1 MIRSLAIIAG
11 LLALAACAR
20 SGPPAPVVTGAAG
33 ETAPRSAA
41 STSGGV
47 VSYVVQRGD
56 TLYAIARRFNVPLR
70 RVIELNDFDPP
81 YTLLVGQRVR
91 VPVVAIHIVRSGE
104 TLSEIA
110 GRYDLGLAELAVANG
125 IQAPYVIYV
134 GQEIRLPRAVIAATS
149 SSAAPPPRSS
159 SSSQSQAPSQAS
171 APPAPAPRPQPAP
184 VDAASVVTE
193 PSQASAQSL
202 PVPRTKPIDQASRAV
217 PAPAPRSGKLLD
229 WPITGRILSEFGPKP
244 GGLRNDGIN
253 IAAPRG
259 AKVTAAE
266 NGVVA
271 YAGDDIRAYGNL
283 LLVKHADGLM
293 TAYAHLERFLVKRG
307 DKVKRGQLIGTV
319 GSSGAVTIPQ
329 LHFEV
334 RKKSDPVDPRGFL
347 PRLTAMAR

>member
-1 MIRSLAIIAG
+1 MIRGLAIIAG

-33 ETAPRSAA
+33 ETAPRSGAT
-41 STSGGV
+41 TSGGV

-56 TLYAIARRFNVPLR
+56 TLYAIARRFNVPVR
-70 RVIELNDFDPP
+70 RVIELNNFNPP

-91 VPVVAIHIVRSGE
+91 VPVVAIHIVRNGE

-110 GRYDLGLAELAVANG
+110 DRYDLGLAELAVANN
-125 IQAPYVIYV
+125 IRAPYVIYV
-134 GQEIRLPRAVIAATS
+134 GQQIRLPRAVIAES
-149 SSAAPPPRSS
+149 SASAAPPPR
-159 SSSQSQAPSQAS
+159 APSNAS
-171 APPAPAPRPQPAP
+171 APPVPAPRPQPAP

-193 PSQASAQSL
+193 PSQAAGQSL

-271 YAGDDIRAYGNL
+271 YSGDDIKAYGNL

-319 GSSGAVTIPQ
+319 GSSGSVTIPQ

-347 PRLTAMAR
+347 PKSMAMLE

>member
-1 MIRSLAIIAG
+1 MIRGLAIIAG

-33 ETAPRSAA
+33 ETAPRSGAT
-41 STSGGV
+41 TSGGV

-56 TLYAIARRFNVPLR
+56 TLYAIARRFNVPVR
-70 RVIELNDFDPP
+70 RVIELNNFNPP

-91 VPVVAIHIVRSGE
+91 VPVVAIHIVRNGE

-110 GRYDLGLAELAVANG
+110 DRYDLGLAELAVANN
-125 IQAPYVIYV
+125 IRAPYVIYV
-134 GQEIRLPRAVIAATS
+134 GQQIRLPRAVIAES
-149 SSAAPPPRSS
+149 SASAAPPPR
-159 SSSQSQAPSQAS
+159 APSNAS
-171 APPAPAPRPQPAP
+171 APPVPAPRPQPAP

-193 PSQASAQSL
+193 PSQAAGQSL

-217 PAPAPRSGKLLD
+217 PAPAPRSGRLLD

-271 YAGDDIRAYGNL
+271 YSGDDIKAYGNL

-319 GSSGAVTIPQ
+319 GSSGSVTIPQ

-347 PRLTAMAR
+347 PKSMAMLE

>member
-1 MIRSLAIIAG
+1 MIRGLAIIAG
-11 LLALAACAR
+11 LLALAACTR

-33 ETAPRSAA
+33 ETAPRSSAA
-41 STSGGV
+41 TSGGV

-56 TLYAIARRFNVPLR
+56 TLYAIARRFNVPVR
-70 RVIELNDFDPP
+70 RVIELNGFDPP

-91 VPVVAIHIVRSGE
+91 VPVVAIHIVRNGE

-134 GQEIRLPRAVIAATS
+134 GQQIRLPRAVIAES
-149 SSAAPPPRSS
+149 PSSAAPPPRTV
-159 SSSQSQAPSQAS
+159 SQAPSTAS
-171 APPAPAPRPQPAP
+171 APPVPAPRPQPAP
-184 VDAASVVTE
+184 VDAGSVVTE
-193 PSQASAQSL
+193 PSRAPAQSL
-202 PVPRTKPIDQASRAV
+202 PVPRTKPIEQASRAV

-259 AKVTAAE
+259 ARVTAAE

-271 YAGDDIRAYGNL
+271 YSGDDIKAYGNL

-307 DKVKRGQLIGTV
+307 EKVKRGQLIGTV

-347 PRLTAMAR
+347 PKSVAMAR

>member
-1 MIRSLAIIAG
+1 MIRGLAIIAG

-41 STSGGV
+41 ATNAGV

-110 GRYDLGLAELAVANG
+110 DRYDLGLAELAVANG
-125 IQAPYVIYV
+125 IPAPYVIYV
-134 GQEIRLPRAVIAATS
+134 GQEIRLPRAVIAESS
-149 SSAAPPPRSS
+149 SSAAPPPRT
-159 SSSQSQAPSQAS
+159 AS
-171 APPAPAPRPQPAP
+171 ARPTPAPRPQPAP

-193 PSQASAQSL
+193 PSGVPAQSL

-259 AKVTAAE
+259 ARVTAAE

-271 YAGDDIRAYGNL
+271 YSGDDIKAYGNL

-347 PRLTAMAR
+347 PKSTAQLE

>member
-1 MIRSLAIIAG
+1 VIRRLAILAG
-11 LLALAACAR
+11 VLALAACAR
-20 SGPPAPVVTGAAG
+20 SGPPAPVVAGSAA
-33 ETAPRSAA
+33 ETAPRASAA
-41 STSGGV
+41 ATGGV
-47 VSYVVQRGD
+47 VSYVVRRGD

-81 YTLLVGQRVR
+81 YTLAIGQRVR
-91 VPVVAIHIVRSGE
+91 VPVVAIHIVRNGE

-110 GRYDLGLAELAVANG
+110 ERHNLGLAELAVANG
-125 IQAPYVIYV
+125 IRAPYVIYV
-134 GQEIRLPRAVIAATS
+134 GQQIRLPRAVIAERAATAS
-149 SSAAPPPRSS
+149 PPPQRPAAAP
-159 SSSQSQAPSQAS
+159 AATPS
-171 APPAPAPRPQPAP
+171 PANAPRTSPPPPAP

-193 PSQASAQSL
+193 PSKAPETERPA
-202 PVPRTKPIDQASRAV
+202 PRTKPIDQASRAV

-307 DKVKRGQLIGTV
+307 DRVKRGQLIATV
-319 GSSGAVTIPQ
+319 GSTGSVTTPQ

-334 RKKSDPVDPRGFL
+334 RRKSDPVNPRGFL
-347 PRLTAMAR
+347 PKSVASAQ